1 MSIPEILDELKR
13 LLPGDVPP
21 VMAISYGCQIAR
33 CGMYGAHPV
42 HKMGYNGDVGTTEED
57 LWPVGGSYVFPT
69 GIDIKMSG
77 KGAVVSGLCSGV
89 FRGWEEPSCIL

>member
-42 HKMGYNGDVGTTEED
+42 HKMEQWIVKGKPELARKCLYCPKVK
-57 LWPVGGSYVFPT
+57 GS
-69 GIDIKMSG
+69 
-77 KGAVVSGLCSGV
+77 
-89 FRGWEEPSCIL
+89 